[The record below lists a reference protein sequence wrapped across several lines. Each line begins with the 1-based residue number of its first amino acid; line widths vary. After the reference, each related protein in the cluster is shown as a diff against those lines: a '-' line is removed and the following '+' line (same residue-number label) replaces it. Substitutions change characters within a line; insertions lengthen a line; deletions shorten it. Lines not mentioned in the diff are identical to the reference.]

1 MPRVN
6 FSRTERFAQ
15 MSKQEQ
21 LIAQKRQ
28 QILEKQRTL
37 ELAKQIAAEATKDT
51 PSTTEVPE
59 APEAAGKVVLP
70 FSNDGSFLER
80 FKQLSEKI
88 VKQTEDQVKPLLEEP
103 DATAS
108 AEPVPLVGVSA
119 GTSGEQMFKFDVPPP
134 SLLPTLPPPPPPPPP
149 QLPEMA
155 DEVHFEPFY
164 DLPPVAPT
172 GSPSADGTDEVGRH
186 ETATGEVETNFQV
199 FSEHDKLPT
208 TVEELIQLVADIGDV
223 YEEKLCSRKND
234 LHPSL
239 WFIFDKQSEAY
250 RGYRRMIVVQ
260 RQSRG
265 HSEGHPNVASG
276 DAFGGNARS
285 QLDGNG
291 GGTMVEEDED
301 DTKYDPADVLDD
313 SIIDETNEEVSRQ
326 KPDGGGEGTA
336 AVGETAGA
344 AGADI
349 PIHMM
354 PNFYGDERHFYD
366 DKSTTETD
374 SDTEYVREARERN
387 LKNLKRKTFDAGNRR
402 EDGSSTDSDDDYNGG
417 LGDSANESMNE
428 KNGGSSGA
436 GGSATGGSGGGGG
449 SRGHRQKFRK
459 KSRWG
464 DNTDAGTGTA
474 GSQDGSQQ
482 QQQGQGGPSTSGNV
496 SGSFTAG
503 TSRDGQQPAPWSGA
517 TGGKV
522 MNVVDT
528 SQPPP
533 PPPPPPTLAPG
544 VIDRN
549 NPGLLQYVFQHYG
562 SVADISAECW
572 NKAQEHYRLQ
582 LLFDDLTSK
591 IQQHER
597 YVRGGPS
604 PAAGPNRGNV
614 ERGRDS
620 DEERRLNTAKLE
632 AIMCWINEITR
643 LYERVRPGHLSE
655 FLMRGD
661 YERFIDQF
669 RRTSDRQPN
678 FEDYK
683 EFRLREANGVAKPSG
698 TGGPETQ
705 SGGSRRPE
713 YSSTDSDFVSY
724 QDQPPSSMQSQQG
737 RQQRQSG
744 AQGETGGKRSG
755 GGGGGEMGQSRV
767 GQDPST
773 SSSFAGEKRTAEE
786 ADLQHEQQQQ
796 LAAKRRK
803 SRWGGQAVDC
813 GPRFVPSQSPFSAG
827 GNAPPLLNHPPPP
840 LPPLTKAPPA
850 KLSAV
855 NRTDPALLAYARQNF
870 GTTNLSEED
879 WRKAEDHYKINL
891 LYQDMLRK
899 RQEIDR
905 LANSGRFKYEYDS
918 DEDTT
923 GGTWEHK
930 LRQQEMEATQKWANE
945 LTRQSEGK
953 HHIGDFLPP
962 EELRKFMEKYEA
974 QKNNRQPNLSDYKDY
989 KLREDNVGFQMLQKL
1004 GWKQGQGLGADG
1016 SGIIDPINKAAQRDN
1031 NQGLGIITPDNPEVN
1046 DNEYDAYRKRM
1057 MLAYRFRP
1065 NPLNNP
1071 RRAYY

>member
-1 MPRVN
+1 MPRIN

-51 PSTTEVPE
+51 PNSVTETPE
-59 APEAAGKVVLP
+59 DTEPNAGKVLLP

-80 FKQLSEKI
+80 FKQLREKI
-88 VKQTEDQVKPLLEEP
+88 VKQTDDQTKPAVQDP
-103 DATAS
+103 DATATVE
-108 AEPVPLVGVSA
+108 AAPAVGVSA
-119 GTSGEQMFKFDVPPP
+119 STSSEQMFKFDVPPP

-149 QLPEMA
+149 PQLPTMA
-155 DEVHFEPFY
+155 DDVHFEPFY
-164 DLPPVAPT
+164 DLPPVVVA
-172 GSPSADGTDEVGRH
+172 ADGNSAANDAARGEG
-186 ETATGEVETNFQV
+186 TAQLPNSQ
-199 FSEHDKLPT
+199 EHDKLPT

-223 YEEKLCSRKND
+223 YEDKLCSRKND

-239 WFIFDKQSEAY
+239 WFVFDKQSEAY
-250 RGYRRMIVVQ
+250 RGFRRMVAARRETADGAAAAATVAAASAATAH
-260 RQSRG
+260 SRRVN
-265 HSEGHPNVASG
+265 EPVPISG
-276 DAFGGNARS
+276 
-285 QLDGNG
+285 
-291 GGTMVEEDED
+291 DED
-301 DTKYDPADVLDD
+301 DDDDDDDAKYDPADVLDD
-313 SIIDETNEEVSRQ
+313 SIID
-326 KPDGGGEGTA
+326 DGPKMAGGPESSKA
-336 AVGETAGA
+336 SE
-344 AGADI
+344 I

-402 EDGSSTDSDDDYNGG
+402 EDGSSTDSDDDYHGG
-417 LGDSANESMNE
+417 LGDSANESMND

-436 GGSATGGSGGGGG
+436 GGSATGGSGGGAGGAGGGGGGG
-449 SRGHRQKFRK
+449 SGSRSHRQKYRK

-464 DNTDAGTGTA
+464 ENTDGGTGTA
-474 GSQDGSQQ
+474 GSQDGAGAAQQ
-482 QQQGQGGPSTSGNV
+482 QQQKQPGSVLGGGP
-496 SGSFTAG
+496 
-503 TSRDGQQPAPWSGA
+503 W
-517 TGGKV
+517 TGGHL
-522 MNVVDT
+522 NV
-528 SQPPP
+528 PPP
-533 PPPPPPTLAPG
+533 PPPPPLPAASSSSSAASS
-544 VIDRN
+544 IDRN
-549 NPGLLQYVFQHYG
+549 NPGLLQYVFHHYG
-562 SVADISAECW
+562 TVAEISPECW
-572 NKAQEHYRLQ
+572 SKAEEHYRLQ
-582 LLFDDLTSK
+582 LLYDDLTQK
-591 IQQHER
+591 IQQHDRFLRCVTEGTQR
-597 YVRGGPS
+597 V
-604 PAAGPNRGNV
+604 
-614 ERGRDS
+614 DS
-620 DEERRLNTAKLE
+620 DEERRLNTVKLE
-632 AIMCWINEITR
+632 AIMCWISEITH
-643 LYERVRPGHLSE
+643 LHERIRPKHLSE
-655 FLMRGD
+655 FLMRDD
-661 YERFIDQF
+661 YERFVERF

-683 EFRLREANGVAKPSG
+683 EFRLREANGTLPEVGSG
-698 TGGPETQ
+698 AARPD
-705 SGGSRRPE
+705 GGSGKPE

-724 QDQPPSSMQSQQG
+724 RDQQSGQSGGQQQQQQQG
-737 RQQRQSG
+737 SSG
-744 AQGETGGKRSG
+744 AQGNGKSETRTTEPSSNV
-755 GGGGGEMGQSRV
+755 GGGE
-767 GQDPST
+767 
-773 SSSFAGEKRTAEE
+773 KRAAEASVE
-786 ADLQHEQQQQ
+786 EQQQQQ

-803 SRWGGQAVDC
+803 SRWGGQAEC
-813 GPRFVPSQSPFSAG
+813 GPQFAPGPQSFRTQ
-827 GNAPPLLNHPPPP
+827 PPPP
-840 LPPLTKAPPA
+840 LPPAHPPGPPPSLPPT
-850 KLSAV
+850 KLSTV
-855 NRTDPALLAYARQNF
+855 SRTDPALLAYARQNF
-870 GTTNLSEED
+870 GTTNLSEDD
-879 WRKAEDHYKINL
+879 WQKAEDHYKINL

-905 LANSGRFKYEYDS
+905 LASSGRFKYEYDS

-1016 SGIIDPINKAAQRDN
+1016 SGIVDPINKAAQRDN
-1031 NQGLGIITPDNPEVN
+1031 NQGLGIIAPDNPEVN

>member
-1 MPRVN
+1 
-6 FSRTERFAQ
+6 

-51 PSTTEVPE
+51 PSVTETPE
-59 APEAAGKVVLP
+59 DTDTSGKVLLP

-80 FKQLSEKI
+80 FKQLREKI
-88 VKQTEDQVKPLLEEP
+88 VKQTDEQVKPVVPEQ
-103 DATAS
+103 DGTANQDS
-108 AEPVPLVGVSA
+108 TPAVGVSA
-119 GTSGEQMFKFDVPPP
+119 STSSEQMFKFDIPPP

-149 QLPEMA
+149 PQLPAMA
-155 DEVHFEPFY
+155 DDVHFEPFY
-164 DLPPVAPT
+164 DLPPVVADTSSVPDDTART
-172 GSPSADGTDEVGRH
+172 GGS
-186 ETATGEVETNFQV
+186 EVERPNCQ
-199 FSEHDKLPT
+199 
-208 TVEELIQLVADIGDV
+208 G
-223 YEEKLCSRKND
+223 
-234 LHPSL
+234 
-239 WFIFDKQSEAY
+239 WFVFDKQSEAY
-250 RGYRRMIVVQ
+250 RGFRRMIAV
-260 RQSRG
+260 RR
-265 HSEGHPNVASG
+265 ETNAECDASG
-276 DAFGGNARS
+276 AAHSGRANDTVPVSG
-285 QLDGNG
+285 D
-291 GGTMVEEDED
+291 DED
-301 DTKYDPADVLDD
+301 NDDDAKYDPADVLDD
-313 SIIDETNEEVSRQ
+313 SIIDEGQDNHGKKQ
-326 KPDGGGEGTA
+326 A
-336 AVGETAGA
+336 AGA
-344 AGADI
+344 AQGSKGTSEI

-402 EDGSSTDSDDDYNGG
+402 EDGSSTDSDDDYHGG

-449 SRGHRQKFRK
+449 GGGGSSRGHRQKFRK

-464 DNTDAGTGTA
+464 ENTDGTGTA
-474 GSQDGSQQ
+474 GSQEGAMAGAVQQ
-482 QQQGQGGPSTSGNV
+482 QKQ
-496 SGSFTAG
+496 
-503 TSRDGQQPAPWSGA
+503 QQPPVPQGSIVDVPWA
-517 TGGKV
+517 GGQL
-522 MNVVDT
+522 NVPPPL
-528 SQPPP
+528 PPP
-533 PPPPPPTLAPG
+533 PVPAAPG
-544 VIDRN
+544 SSIDRN
-549 NPGLLQYVFQHYG
+549 NPGLLQYVFHHYG
-562 SVADISAECW
+562 TVADVSPECW
-572 NKAQEHYRLQ
+572 SKAEEHYRLQ
-582 LLFDDLTSK
+582 LLYDDLTQK
-591 IQQHER
+591 IQQHDR
-597 YVRGGPS
+597 FLRSVWDGKR
-604 PAAGPNRGNV
+604 V
-614 ERGRDS
+614 DS
-620 DEERRLNTAKLE
+620 DEERRLNTGKLE
-632 AIMCWINEITR
+632 AIMCWINEITQ
-643 LYERVRPGHLSE
+643 LYNRIGPKHLSE
-655 FLMRGD
+655 FLMRDD
-661 YERFIDQF
+661 YERFVERF

-683 EFRLREANGVAKPSG
+683 EFRLREANGTLADAGSG
-698 TGGPETQ
+698 TA
-705 SGGSRRPE
+705 RPDDGAGARD

-724 QDQPPSSMQSQQG
+724 RGQQPPGQSNSSTQQQQQQQQG
-737 RQQRQSG
+737 VS
-744 AQGETGGKRSG
+744 QGNGKSETHNVEPTSTMGG
-755 GGGGGEMGQSRV
+755 
-767 GQDPST
+767 
-773 SSSFAGEKRTAEE
+773 GEKRTAEASVE
-786 ADLQHEQQQQ
+786 EQQQQQ

-803 SRWGGQAVDC
+803 SRWGGQVEC
-813 GPRFVPSQSPFSAG
+813 GPQFVPGQNFRTQ
-827 GNAPPLLNHPPPP
+827 PPPP
-840 LPPLTKAPPA
+840 LPAHPPGPPPSLPPT
-850 KLSAV
+850 KLSTV
-855 NRTDPALLAYARQNF
+855 SRTDPALLAYARQNF

-879 WRKAEDHYKINL
+879 WKKAEDHYKINL

-1016 SGIIDPINKAAQRDN
+1016 SGIVDPINKAAQRDN

-1065 NPLNNP
+1065 NPLVS
-1071 RRAYY
+1071 

>member
-1 MPRVN
+1 MPRIN

-51 PSTTEVPE
+51 TSATETAE
-59 APEAAGKVVLP
+59 ASEATSGKVLLP

-88 VKQTEDQVKPLLEEP
+88 VKQTEDQVKPIVSEP
-103 DATAS
+103 DAAAAVEPTPTA
-108 AEPVPLVGVSA
+108 VGVSA
-119 GTSGEQMFKFDVPPP
+119 STSSEQMFKFDVPPP

-149 QLPEMA
+149 QLPTMA
-155 DEVHFEPFY
+155 DDVHFEPFY
-164 DLPPVAPT
+164 DLPPVVID
-172 GSPSADGTDEVGRH
+172 SSSAADDSAARPGG
-186 ETATGEVETNFQV
+186 GEVELPHGQ
-199 FSEHDKLPT
+199 EHDKLPT

-223 YEEKLCSRKND
+223 YEDKLCSRKND

-239 WFIFDKQSEAY
+239 WFVFDKQSEAY
-250 RGYRRMIVVQ
+250 RGFRRMINA
-260 RQSRG
+260 RRATRAEHG
-265 HSEGHPNVASG
+265 TGGPAVASRRMN
-276 DAFGGNARS
+276 DPTEPT
-285 QLDGNG
+285 G
-291 GGTMVEEDED
+291 GGDDGEDDED
-301 DTKYDPADVLDD
+301 DDDAKYDPADVLDD
-313 SIIDETNEEVSRQ
+313 SIIDEGQEQQQQHPHTGRQ
-326 KPDGGGEGTA
+326 RGPEGSKAGT
-336 AVGETAGA
+336 GA
-344 AGADI
+344 AGEI

-402 EDGSSTDSDDDYNGG
+402 EDGSSTDSDDDYHGG
-417 LGDSANESMNE
+417 LGDSANESLND

-436 GGSATGGSGGGGG
+436 GGSATGGSGGGGAG
-449 SRGHRQKFRK
+449 GGGARAHRQKYRK

-464 DNTDAGTGTA
+464 ENTDGTGTA
-474 GSQDGSQQ
+474 GSQEGGGAGAGTEQQ
-482 QQQGQGGPSTSGNV
+482 QQQQQKPPQQQLQQGPWAL
-496 SGSFTAG
+496 TAG
-503 TSRDGQQPAPWSGA
+503 QMS
-517 TGGKV
+517 V
-522 MNVVDT
+522 
-528 SQPPP
+528 PPP
-533 PPPPPPTLAPG
+533 PPPPPLPAAGTAVAAATPP

-549 NPGLLQYVFQHYG
+549 NPGLLQYVFHHYG
-562 SVADISAECW
+562 TVADVSPECW
-572 NKAQEHYRLQ
+572 SKAEEHYRLQ
-582 LLFDDLTSK
+582 LLYDDLTAK
-591 IQQHER
+591 IQQHDR
-597 YVRGGPS
+597 FLRNATDGQRV
-604 PAAGPNRGNV
+604 
-614 ERGRDS
+614 DS
-620 DEERRLNTAKLE
+620 DEERRLNTVKLE
-632 AIMCWINEITR
+632 AIMCWISEITR
-643 LYERVRPGHLSE
+643 LYERVRPSHLSD
-655 FLMRGD
+655 FLMRDD
-661 YERFIDQF
+661 YERFVERF

-683 EFRLREANGVAKPSG
+683 EFRLREANGTLAEAGSGPSR
-698 TGGPETQ
+698 PD
-705 SGGSRRPE
+705 GGSGRPE
-713 YSSTDSDFVSY
+713 YSSTDSDFASY
-724 QDQPPSSMQSQQG
+724 NDQNQSGTAATGQQQQG
-737 RQQRQSG
+737 GGG
-744 AQGETGGKRSG
+744 ANGGKTETRSAEHSSTVGGKR
-755 GGGGGEMGQSRV
+755 
-767 GQDPST
+767 
-773 SSSFAGEKRTAEE
+773 AAEGSVE
-786 ADLQHEQQQQ
+786 QQQQQQ

-803 SRWGGQAVDC
+803 SRWGGQVEC
-813 GPRFVPSQSPFSAG
+813 GAGLQFVAG
-827 GNAPPLLNHPPPP
+827 VAQAPPPPGQNFHTQPPPP
-840 LPPLTKAPPA
+840 LLPVHPPGPPPA
-850 KLSAV
+850 LPSTKLSTV
-855 NRTDPALLAYARQNF
+855 SRTDPALLAYARQNF
-870 GTTNLSEED
+870 GSINLSEED
-879 WRKAEDHYKINL
+879 WKKAEDHYKINL
-891 LYQDMLRK
+891 LFQDMLRK

-930 LRQQEMEATQKWANE
+930 LRMQEMEATQKWANE

-974 QKNNRQPNLSDYKDY
+974 QKHNRQPNLSDYKDY

-1016 SGIIDPINKAAQRDN
+1016 SGIVDPINKAAQRDN

>member
-1 MPRVN
+1 MPRIN

-51 PSTTEVPE
+51 PSVTE
-59 APEAAGKVVLP
+59 APEDTDTSGKVLLP

-80 FKQLSEKI
+80 FKQLREKI
-88 VKQTEDQVKPLLEEP
+88 VKQTDDQVKPAVPEQ
-103 DATAS
+103 DATVNIESTPA
-108 AEPVPLVGVSA
+108 VGVSA
-119 GTSGEQMFKFDVPPP
+119 STSSEQMFKFDIPPP
-134 SLLPTLPPPPPPPPP
+134 TLLPTLPPPPPPPPP
-149 QLPEMA
+149 PQLPAMA
-155 DEVHFEPFY
+155 DDVHFEPFY
-164 DLPPVAPT
+164 DLPPVVADASSVPDDTART
-172 GSPSADGTDEVGRH
+172 GGS
-186 ETATGEVETNFQV
+186 EVELPNCQ
-199 FSEHDKLPT
+199 EHDKLPT

-223 YEEKLCSRKND
+223 YEDKLCSRKND

-239 WFIFDKQSEAY
+239 WFVFDKQSEAY
-250 RGYRRMIVVQ
+250 RGFRRMIAV
-260 RQSRG
+260 RRETNAEEAAADAAHSRRVIDAV
-265 HSEGHPNVASG
+265 PISG
-276 DAFGGNARS
+276 DEE
-285 QLDGNG
+285 
-291 GGTMVEEDED
+291 EEDD
-301 DTKYDPADVLDD
+301 DDAKYDPADVLDD
-313 SIIDETNEEVSRQ
+313 SIIDDGQENHA
-326 KPDGGGEGTA
+326 KPQPTGVPESSKGPSE
-336 AVGETAGA
+336 
-344 AGADI
+344 I

-402 EDGSSTDSDDDYNGG
+402 EDGSSTDSDDDYHGG
-417 LGDSANESMNE
+417 LGDSANESLND

-436 GGSATGGSGGGGG
+436 GGSATGGSGGGGVGGGTGGGGGGSG

-464 DNTDAGTGTA
+464 ENTDGTGTA
-474 GSQDGSQQ
+474 GSQEGTMAGAAQEQQKQQ
-482 QQQGQGGPSTSGNV
+482 QQQQPPMQQGSMLGV
-496 SGSFTAG
+496 
-503 TSRDGQQPAPWSGA
+503 PW
-517 TGGKV
+517 TGGHL
-522 MNVVDT
+522 NV
-528 SQPPP
+528 PPP
-533 PPPPPPTLAPG
+533 PPPPPLPAAPATP
-544 VIDRN
+544 IDDK
-549 NPGLLQYVFQHYG
+549 NPGLLQYVFYHYG
-562 SVADISAECW
+562 KVAGVSPECW
-572 NKAQEHYRLQ
+572 SKAEEHYRLQ
-582 LLFDDLTSK
+582 LLYDDLTQK
-591 IQQHER
+591 IQRHDQFLR
-597 YVRGGPS
+597 CVTDGQR
-604 PAAGPNRGNV
+604 V
-614 ERGRDS
+614 DS
-620 DEERRLNTAKLE
+620 DEERRLNTVKLE
-632 AIMCWINEITR
+632 AIMCWISEITHLHDR
-643 LYERVRPGHLSE
+643 IRPKHLSD

-661 YERFIDQF
+661 YERFVERF

-683 EFRLREANGVAKPSG
+683 EFRLREANGTLADAGSSTARPDDGSG
-698 TGGPETQ
+698 K
-705 SGGSRRPE
+705 RE
-713 YSSTDSDFVSY
+713 YSSTDSDFVPY
-724 QDQPPSSMQSQQG
+724 QEQQPPGQSTDQG
-737 RQQRQSG
+737 GS
-744 AQGETGGKRSG
+744 AQGNGKSETRTVELSSTV
-755 GGGGGEMGQSRV
+755 GGGE
-767 GQDPST
+767 
-773 SSSFAGEKRTAEE
+773 KRAAEGTVE
-786 ADLQHEQQQQ
+786 EQQQQQ

-803 SRWGGQAVDC
+803 SRWGGQVEC
-813 GPRFVPSQSPFSAG
+813 GPQFVPGQSFRTQ
-827 GNAPPLLNHPPPP
+827 PPPP
-840 LPPLTKAPPA
+840 LPAHPPGPPPSLPPT
-850 KLSAV
+850 KLSTV
-855 NRTDPALLAYARQNF
+855 SRTDPALLAYARQNF

-879 WRKAEDHYKINL
+879 WKKAEDHYKINL

-905 LANSGRFKYEYDS
+905 LSNSGRFKYEYDS

-1016 SGIIDPINKAAQRDN
+1016 SGIVDPINKAAQRDN

>member
-1 MPRVN
+1 MPRIN

-51 PSTTEVPE
+51 PSVTETPE
-59 APEAAGKVVLP
+59 DTDTSGKVLLP

-80 FKQLSEKI
+80 FKQLREKI
-88 VKQTEDQVKPLLEEP
+88 VKQTDEQVKP
-103 DATAS
+103 A
-108 AEPVPLVGVSA
+108 VPEQDDTVNPESTPAVGVSA
-119 GTSGEQMFKFDVPPP
+119 STSSEQMFKFDIPPP

-149 QLPEMA
+149 PQLPAMA
-155 DEVHFEPFY
+155 DDVQFEPFY
-164 DLPPVAPT
+164 DLPPVV
-172 GSPSADGTDEVGRH
+172 ADASSVPD
-186 ETATGEVETNFQV
+186 ETARTGGSEVELLPNCQ
-199 FSEHDKLPT
+199 EHDKLPT

-223 YEEKLCSRKND
+223 YEDKLCSRKND

-239 WFIFDKQSEAY
+239 WFVFDKQSEAY
-250 RGYRRMIVVQ
+250 RGFRRMIAI
-260 RQSRG
+260 RRETNAECDAASAA
-265 HSEGHPNVASG
+265 HSGRAKDTVPISG
-276 DAFGGNARS
+276 D
-285 QLDGNG
+285 
-291 GGTMVEEDED
+291 EEDD
-301 DTKYDPADVLDD
+301 DDDDDAKYDPADVLDD
-313 SIIDETNEEVSRQ
+313 SIIDDGQEHHG
-326 KPDGGGEGTA
+326 KPQ
-336 AVGETAGA
+336 TAGA
-344 AGADI
+344 PEGSKGTSEI

-374 SDTEYVREARERN
+374 SDTEYVREARKRN

-402 EDGSSTDSDDDYNGG
+402 EDGSSTDSDDDYHGG
-417 LGDSANESMNE
+417 LGDSANESLNE

-449 SRGHRQKFRK
+449 GSGRGSSRGHRQKFRK

-464 DNTDAGTGTA
+464 ENTDGTGTA
-474 GSQDGSQQ
+474 GSQEGALAGAGQQ
-482 QQQGQGGPSTSGNV
+482 QKPP
-496 SGSFTAG
+496 
-503 TSRDGQQPAPWSGA
+503 QQPPPVPQGSIVGVPWA
-517 TGGKV
+517 GGHL
-522 MNVVDT
+522 NV
-528 SQPPP
+528 PPP
-533 PPPPPPTLAPG
+533 PPPPPLPTAPTSS
-544 VIDRN
+544 IDRN
-549 NPGLLQYVFQHYG
+549 NPGLLQYVFHHYG
-562 SVADISAECW
+562 TVADVSPECW
-572 NKAQEHYRLQ
+572 SKAEEHYRLQ
-582 LLFDDLTSK
+582 LLYDDLTQK
-591 IQQHER
+591 IQQHDRLLRSVWDGER
-597 YVRGGPS
+597 V
-604 PAAGPNRGNV
+604 
-614 ERGRDS
+614 DS
-620 DEERRLNTAKLE
+620 DEERRLNTGKLE
-632 AIMCWINEITR
+632 AIMCWINEITQLHDR
-643 LYERVRPGHLSE
+643 IGPKHLSE
-655 FLMRGD
+655 FLMRDD
-661 YERFIDQF
+661 YERFVERF

-683 EFRLREANGVAKPSG
+683 EFRLREANGTLGDAGSG
-698 TGGPETQ
+698 TA
-705 SGGSRRPE
+705 RPDDGKGARD
-713 YSSTDSDFVSY
+713 YSSTDSDSVSY
-724 QDQPPSSMQSQQG
+724 RTQQPPGQSTSQQ
-737 RQQRQSG
+737 QQQGG
-744 AQGETGGKRSG
+744 AQGNGKSETQTVEPKSTVGG
-755 GGGGGEMGQSRV
+755 
-767 GQDPST
+767 
-773 SSSFAGEKRTAEE
+773 GEKRTAETTVDE
-786 ADLQHEQQQQ
+786 QQQQQ

-803 SRWGGQAVDC
+803 SRWGGQVEC
-813 GPRFVPSQSPFSAG
+813 GPQFVPGQSFRTQ
-827 GNAPPLLNHPPPP
+827 PPPP
-840 LPPLTKAPPA
+840 LPAHPPGPPPSLPPA
-850 KLSAV
+850 KLSTV

-879 WRKAEDHYKINL
+879 WKKAEDHYKINL

-1016 SGIIDPINKAAQRDN
+1016 SGIVDPINKAAQRDN

>member
-51 PSTTEVPE
+51 PSSIAEAPE

-88 VKQTEDQVKPLLEEP
+88 VKQTEDQVKPPLEEP
-103 DATAS
+103 DAAVST
-108 AEPVPLVGVSA
+108 EPVPSVGVSA
-119 GTSGEQMFKFDVPPP
+119 STSGEQMFKFDVPPP

-149 QLPEMA
+149 QLPAMA

-164 DLPPVAPT
+164 DLPPVGS
-172 GSPSADGTDEVGRH
+172 GSPLADGMEEAGRH
-186 ETATGEVETNFQV
+186 EAGTAGEVEANFQV

-223 YEEKLCSRKND
+223 YEDKLCSRKND

-250 RGYRRMIVVQ
+250 RSYRRMIDGQ
-260 RQSRG
+260 RQSMGR
-265 HSEGHPNVASG
+265 SEDLGAASG
-276 DAFGGNARS
+276 AFSSNGRKLSGG
-285 QLDGNG
+285 DGAG
-291 GGTMVEEDED
+291 SGSAIMAEDDDD

-313 SIIDETNEEVSRQ
+313 SIIDETNEDTFRPQPLRKDYREGPR
-326 KPDGGGEGTA
+326 GGAEGTA
-336 AVGETAGA
+336 TVGGPVGEPGA
-344 AGADI
+344 EI

-402 EDGSSTDSDDDYNGG
+402 EDGSSTDSDDDYHGG
-417 LGDSANESMNE
+417 LGDSANESLNE

-436 GGSATGGSGGGGG
+436 GGSATGGSGGGG

-464 DNTDAGTGTA
+464 ENTDAGTGTA
-474 GSQDGSQQ
+474 GSQEGG
-482 QQQGQGGPSTSGNV
+482 QQQGGGPSTSGGV
-496 SGSFTAG
+496 PAASFAG
-503 TSRDGQQPAPWSGA
+503 PSRDGAGPPPPAPWSVNI
-517 TGGKV
+517 GKV
-522 MNVVDT
+522 MNVIT
-528 SQPPP
+528 TQPPP
-533 PPPPPPTLAPG
+533 PPPPPPPALAPAT
-544 VIDRN
+544 DRSS
-549 NPGLLQYVFQHYG
+549 PGLLQYVFRHYG
-562 SVADISAECW
+562 TVAEVSAECW

-582 LLFDDLTSK
+582 LLFDDLTAK

-597 YVRGGPS
+597 FVRDGPTRAS
-604 PAAGPNRGNV
+604 EQQRAA
-614 ERGRDS
+614 GRDS

-655 FLMRGD
+655 FLMRDD
-661 YERFIDQF
+661 YERFVEQF

-683 EFRLREANGVAKPSG
+683 QFRLREANGTAIPPG
-698 TGGPETQ
+698 TGGPGSQ
-705 SGGSRRPE
+705 SGGPRRPE

-724 QDQPPSSMQSQQG
+724 QDQPPPSALQSQQQQQQQQ
-737 RQQRQSG
+737 QQRQSG
-744 AQGETGGKRSG
+744 QGETGGRGGSG
-755 GGGGGEMGQSRV
+755 GGEVGQSRA
-767 GQDPST
+767 GHEP
-773 SSSFAGEKRTAEE
+773 SSSTVGGEKRTAEE
-786 ADLQHEQQQQ
+786 AELHQQQ

-803 SRWGGQAVDC
+803 SRWGGQVEGG
-813 GPRFVPSQSPFSAG
+813 GPQFVAGQSPLLLTH
-827 GNAPPLLNHPPPP
+827 PPGPPPP
-840 LPPLTKAPPA
+840 LPPSKAPPA
-850 KLSAV
+850 KLCAV
-855 NRTDPALLAYARQNF
+855 SRTDPALLAYARQNF

-879 WRKAEDHYKINL
+879 WKKAEDHYKINL

-1016 SGIIDPINKAAQRDN
+1016 SGIVDPINKAAQRDN

>member
-1 MPRVN
+1 MPRIN

-51 PSTTEVPE
+51 PSVTETPEDTTDTS
-59 APEAAGKVVLP
+59 GKVLLP

-80 FKQLSEKI
+80 FKQLREKI
-88 VKQTEDQVKPLLEEP
+88 VKQTDDQVKPAVPEP
-103 DATAS
+103 DATLNIES
-108 AEPVPLVGVSA
+108 APAVGVSA
-119 GTSGEQMFKFDVPPP
+119 SSSSEQMFKFDIPPP

-149 QLPEMA
+149 PQLPAMA
-155 DEVHFEPFY
+155 DDVHFEPFY
-164 DLPPVAPT
+164 DLPPVVAADTSNVPDDT
-172 GSPSADGTDEVGRH
+172 GRTGGRSEV
-186 ETATGEVETNFQV
+186 ALPNCQV

-223 YEEKLCSRKND
+223 YEDKLCSRKND

-239 WFIFDKQSEAY
+239 WFVFDKQSEAY
-250 RGYRRMIVVQ
+250 RGFRRMIAIRRETQ
-260 RQSRG
+260 AEDDAADAGLHSRRV
-265 HSEGHPNVASG
+265 NDAILISG
-276 DAFGGNARS
+276 DE
-285 QLDGNG
+285 QE
-291 GGTMVEEDED
+291 EEDD
-301 DTKYDPADVLDD
+301 DDAKYDPADVLDD
-313 SIIDETNEEVSRQ
+313 SIID
-326 KPDGGGEGTA
+326 DGQENHA
-336 AVGETAGA
+336 KQQTAG
-344 AGADI
+344 GIPEGSKGTSEI

-402 EDGSSTDSDDDYNGG
+402 EDGSSTDSDDDYHGG
-417 LGDSANESMNE
+417 LGDSANESLND

-449 SRGHRQKFRK
+449 GGGAGSGSRGHRQKFRK

-464 DNTDAGTGTA
+464 ENTDGAGTA
-474 GSQDGSQQ
+474 GSQEGVMTGSTQQ
-482 QQQGQGGPSTSGNV
+482 QNQQPQPPVQQGSIPGI
-496 SGSFTAG
+496 
-503 TSRDGQQPAPWSGA
+503 PW
-517 TGGKV
+517 TGGHL
-522 MNVVDT
+522 NV
-528 SQPPP
+528 PPP
-533 PPPPPPTLAPG
+533 PPPPPMPAAPG
-544 VIDRN
+544 TSLDRN
-549 NPGLLQYVFQHYG
+549 NPGLLQYVFHHYG
-562 SVADISAECW
+562 TVADVSPECW
-572 NKAQEHYRLQ
+572 SKAEEHYRLQ
-582 LLFDDLTSK
+582 LLYDDLTQK
-591 IQQHER
+591 IQQHDQFLRVSVTEGQR
-597 YVRGGPS
+597 V
-604 PAAGPNRGNV
+604 
-614 ERGRDS
+614 DS
-620 DEERRLNTAKLE
+620 DEERRLNTIKLE
-632 AIMCWINEITR
+632 AIMCWISEITH
-643 LYERVRPGHLSE
+643 LYERIRPKHLSE
-655 FLMRGD
+655 FLMRDD
-661 YERFIDQF
+661 YERFVERF

-683 EFRLREANGVAKPSG
+683 EFRLREANGTLADAAVSG
-698 TGGPETQ
+698 AARPDDG
-705 SGGSRRPE
+705 SGKRE

-724 QDQPPSSMQSQQG
+724 REPGQSTSGQQQG
-737 RQQRQSG
+737 SAHG
-744 AQGETGGKRSG
+744 NGKSETSTVEPTSTV
-755 GGGGGEMGQSRV
+755 GGGE
-767 GQDPST
+767 
-773 SSSFAGEKRTAEE
+773 KRAAEGTVE
-786 ADLQHEQQQQ
+786 EQHQQQ

-803 SRWGGQAVDC
+803 SRWGGQVEC
-813 GPRFVPSQSPFSAG
+813 GPQFVPGQSFRTQ
-827 GNAPPLLNHPPPP
+827 PPPP
-840 LPPLTKAPPA
+840 LPAHPPGPPPSLPST
-850 KLSAV
+850 KLSTV
-855 NRTDPALLAYARQNF
+855 SRTDPALLAYARQNF

-879 WRKAEDHYKINL
+879 WKKAEDHYKINL

-1016 SGIIDPINKAAQRDN
+1016 SGIVDPINKAAQRDN

>member
-1 MPRVN
+1 MPRIN

-51 PSTTEVPE
+51 PSATETPE
-59 APEAAGKVVLP
+59 ATETTGKVLLP

-88 VKQTEDQVKPLLEEP
+88 VKQTEDQVKPVVPEQ
-103 DATAS
+103 DATANS
-108 AEPVPLVGVSA
+108 EPTPVVGVSA
-119 GTSGEQMFKFDVPPP
+119 STSSEQMFKFDVPPP

-149 QLPEMA
+149 PQLPTMA
-155 DEVHFEPFY
+155 DDVHFEPFY
-164 DLPPVAPT
+164 DLPPVVIDSSSAP
-172 GSPSADGTDEVGRH
+172 DD
-186 ETATGEVETNFQV
+186 TAPLGGGGEVELPNNQ
-199 FSEHDKLPT
+199 EHDKLPT

-223 YEEKLCSRKND
+223 YEDKLCSRKN

-239 WFIFDKQSEAY
+239 WFVFDKQSEAY
-250 RGYRRMIVVQ
+250 RGFRRMIEARRAKRANTAAQ
-260 RQSRG
+260 QQDG
-265 HSEGHPNVASG
+265 GAAMASG
-276 DAFGGNARS
+276 RIASDANEATGGDA
-285 QLDGNG
+285 
-291 GGTMVEEDED
+291 D
-301 DTKYDPADVLDD
+301 DDAKYDPADVLDD
-313 SIIDETNEEVSRQ
+313 TLLDEGQPEHSTNAANSS
-326 KPDGGGEGTA
+326 KATGTGE
-336 AVGETAGA
+336 
-344 AGADI
+344 I

-402 EDGSSTDSDDDYNGG
+402 EDGSSTDSDDEFLGG
-417 LGDSANESMNE
+417 LGDSANESLND
-428 KNGGSSGA
+428 KNGASSGA
-436 GGSATGGSGGGGG
+436 GGSATGGSGGGGAGGG
-449 SRGHRQKFRK
+449 SRGPRQKFRK

-464 DNTDAGTGTA
+464 ENTDGTGTA
-474 GSQDGSQQ
+474 GSQEGGGVGAGREGGGGAEEEAAELTV
-482 QQQGQGGPSTSGNV
+482 GQLSGP
-496 SGSFTAG
+496 
-503 TSRDGQQPAPWSGA
+503 PL
-517 TGGKV
+517 
-522 MNVVDT
+522 
-528 SQPPP
+528 PPP
-533 PPPPPPTLAPG
+533 SLPPVPDT
-544 VIDRN
+544 IDRN
-549 NPGLLQYVFQHYG
+549 DPGLLQYVFHHYG
-562 SVADISAECW
+562 TVAEVTPECW
-572 NKAQEHYRLQ
+572 SKAEEHYRLQ
-582 LLFDDLTSK
+582 LLFDDLTQK
-591 IQQHER
+591 IKQHDHFLRNSSER
-597 YVRGGPS
+597 QCM
-604 PAAGPNRGNV
+604 
-614 ERGRDS
+614 DS
-620 DEERRLNTAKLE
+620 DEERRLNTAKLA
-632 AIMCWINEITR
+632 AITRWITEITR
-643 LYERVRPGHLSE
+643 MYERVRPSHLSE
-655 FLMRGD
+655 FLMRDD
-661 YERFIDQF
+661 YEHFVKRF
-669 RRTSDRQPN
+669 RRTSDKQPT

-683 EFRLREANGVAKPSG
+683 EFRLREANGTLSEGG
-698 TGGPETQ
+698 TDESFLDGAAGWNDFSSSDSDFASYREPTQ
-705 SGGSRRPE
+705 SG
-713 YSSTDSDFVSY
+713 
-724 QDQPPSSMQSQQG
+724 PSAGGQQQQQQG
-737 RQQRQSG
+737 ANGGKS
-744 AQGETGGKRSG
+744 ETRPSDASSKVGGKR
-755 GGGGGEMGQSRV
+755 
-767 GQDPST
+767 
-773 SSSFAGEKRTAEE
+773 AAEDTIE
-786 ADLQHEQQQQ
+786 QQQQQQQQ

-803 SRWGGQAVDC
+803 SRWGGQVEC
-813 GPRFVPSQSPFSAG
+813 GQSVA
-827 GNAPPLLNHPPPP
+827 APGQSFTHTQPPPP
-840 LPPLTKAPPA
+840 LPAHPPGPPPALPPA
-850 KLSAV
+850 KLSTV
-855 NRTDPALLAYARQNF
+855 SRTDPALLAYARQNF
-870 GTTNLSEED
+870 GSTNLSEED
-879 WRKAEDHYKINL
+879 WKKAEDHYKINL

-930 LRQQEMEATQKWANE
+930 LRMQEMEATQKWANE

-1016 SGIIDPINKAAQRDN
+1016 SGIVDPINKAAQRDN

>member
-1 MPRVN
+1 MPRIN

-51 PSTTEVPE
+51 PSVTETPE
-59 APEAAGKVVLP
+59 DTADTSGKVLLP

-80 FKQLSEKI
+80 FKQLREKI
-88 VKQTEDQVKPLLEEP
+88 VKQTDDQVKPAVPEP
-103 DATAS
+103 DATVNIES
-108 AEPVPLVGVSA
+108 APAVGVSA
-119 GTSGEQMFKFDVPPP
+119 SSSEQMFKFDIPPP

-149 QLPEMA
+149 PQLPAMA
-155 DEVHFEPFY
+155 DDVHFEPFY
-164 DLPPVAPT
+164 DLPPVVAADTSSVPDDTART
-172 GSPSADGTDEVGRH
+172 GGRSEV
-186 ETATGEVETNFQV
+186 ALPNCQV

-223 YEEKLCSRKND
+223 YEDKLCSRKND

-239 WFIFDKQSEAY
+239 WFVFDKQSEAY
-250 RGYRRMIVVQ
+250 RGFRRMIAI
-260 RQSRG
+260 RRETKAEDDAADAGLNSRRVNDAL
-265 HSEGHPNVASG
+265 PISG
-276 DAFGGNARS
+276 DEEE
-285 QLDGNG
+285 
-291 GGTMVEEDED
+291 EEDD
-301 DTKYDPADVLDD
+301 DDAKYDPADVLDD
-313 SIIDETNEEVSRQ
+313 SIID
-326 KPDGGGEGTA
+326 DGQENH
-336 AVGETAGA
+336 VKQQTAG
-344 AGADI
+344 GVPEGSKGTSEI

-402 EDGSSTDSDDDYNGG
+402 EDGSSTDSDDDYHGG
-417 LGDSANESMNE
+417 LGDSANESLND

-449 SRGHRQKFRK
+449 GGAGSGSRGHRQKFRK

-464 DNTDAGTGTA
+464 ENTDGAGTA
-474 GSQDGSQQ
+474 GSQEGAMAGAAQQ
-482 QQQGQGGPSTSGNV
+482 QKQPPQPPVQQGSIPGI
-496 SGSFTAG
+496 
-503 TSRDGQQPAPWSGA
+503 PW
-517 TGGKV
+517 TGGHL
-522 MNVVDT
+522 NV
-528 SQPPP
+528 PPP
-533 PPPPPPTLAPG
+533 PPPPPIPSAPATS
-544 VIDRN
+544 IDRN
-549 NPGLLQYVFQHYG
+549 NPGLLQYVFHHYG
-562 SVADISAECW
+562 TVADVSPECW
-572 NKAQEHYRLQ
+572 SKAEEHYRLQ
-582 LLFDDLTSK
+582 LLYDDLTQK
-591 IQQHER
+591 IQQHDQFLRVSVTEGQR
-597 YVRGGPS
+597 V
-604 PAAGPNRGNV
+604 
-614 ERGRDS
+614 DS
-620 DEERRLNTAKLE
+620 DEERRLNTIKLE
-632 AIMCWINEITR
+632 AIMCWISEITH
-643 LYERVRPGHLSE
+643 LYDRIRPKHLSE
-655 FLMRGD
+655 FLMRDD
-661 YERFIDQF
+661 YERFVERF

-683 EFRLREANGVAKPSG
+683 EFRLREANGTLSDAAVSG
-698 TGGPETQ
+698 AARPDDG
-705 SGGSRRPE
+705 SGKRE

-724 QDQPPSSMQSQQG
+724 REPGPGQSTGGQQQG
-737 RQQRQSG
+737 SAQSNG
-744 AQGETGGKRSG
+744 KSETRTVEPTSTV
-755 GGGGGEMGQSRV
+755 GGGE
-767 GQDPST
+767 
-773 SSSFAGEKRTAEE
+773 KRAAEGTVDE
-786 ADLQHEQQQQ
+786 QQQ

-803 SRWGGQAVDC
+803 SRWGGQVEC
-813 GPRFVPSQSPFSAG
+813 GPQFVPGQSFRTQ
-827 GNAPPLLNHPPPP
+827 PPPP
-840 LPPLTKAPPA
+840 LPAHPPGPPPSLPPT
-850 KLSAV
+850 KLSTV
-855 NRTDPALLAYARQNF
+855 SRTDPALLAYARQNF

-879 WRKAEDHYKINL
+879 WKKAEDHYKINL

-1016 SGIIDPINKAAQRDN
+1016 SGIVDPINKAAQRDN

>member
-1 MPRVN
+1 MPRIN

-51 PSTTEVPE
+51 QPSVTETPEDTEPSTT
-59 APEAAGKVVLP
+59 GKVLLP

-80 FKQLSEKI
+80 FKQLREKI
-88 VKQTEDQVKPLLEEP
+88 VKQTDDQVKPVVQQDP
-103 DATAS
+103 DATVNVEATS
-108 AEPVPLVGVSA
+108 TVGVSA
-119 GTSGEQMFKFDVPPP
+119 STTSEQMFKFDVPPP

-149 QLPEMA
+149 PQLPTMA
-155 DEVHFEPFY
+155 DDVHFEPFY
-164 DLPPVAPT
+164 DLPPVAV
-172 GSPSADGTDEVGRH
+172 DGNNSVSGAA
-186 ETATGEVETNFQV
+186 TARTEVELPNSQV

-223 YEEKLCSRKND
+223 YEDKLCSRKND

-239 WFIFDKQSEAY
+239 WFVFDKQSEAY
-250 RGYRRMIVVQ
+250 RGFRRMIAARRETADGAVSAAATMAAAH
-260 RQSRG
+260 SRRLN
-265 HSEGHPNVASG
+265 EPIPISG
-276 DAFGGNARS
+276 D
-285 QLDGNG
+285 
-291 GGTMVEEDED
+291 EEDDND
-301 DTKYDPADVLDD
+301 DDDDAKYDPADVLDD
-313 SIIDETNEEVSRQ
+313 SIIDEGQESRS
-326 KPDGGGEGTA
+326 KHPLVGGPESSKTS
-336 AVGETAGA
+336 E
-344 AGADI
+344 I

-402 EDGSSTDSDDDYNGG
+402 EDGSSTDSDDDYHGG
-417 LGDSANESMNE
+417 LGDSANESMND

-436 GGSATGGSGGGGG
+436 GGSATGGSGGGGTGGGGTG
-449 SRGHRQKFRK
+449 SRGHRQKYRK

-464 DNTDAGTGTA
+464 ENTDGGTGTA
-474 GSQDGSQQ
+474 GSQDGTMAGAAQQ
-482 QQQGQGGPSTSGNV
+482 QQKQQ
-496 SGSFTAG
+496 
-503 TSRDGQQPAPWSGA
+503 QQPLPW
-517 TGGKV
+517 TGGHL
-522 MNVVDT
+522 NV
-528 SQPPP
+528 PPP
-533 PPPPPPTLAPG
+533 PPPPPPLPASSTS
-544 VIDRN
+544 IDRN
-549 NPGLLQYVFQHYG
+549 NPGMLQYVFHHYG
-562 SVADISAECW
+562 TVADISPDCWSKAE
-572 NKAQEHYRLQ
+572 EHYRLQ
-582 LLFDDLTSK
+582 LLYDDLTQK
-591 IQQHER
+591 IEQHDR
-597 YVRGGPS
+597 FLRCVTDGTQRI
-604 PAAGPNRGNV
+604 
-614 ERGRDS
+614 DS
-620 DEERRLNTAKLE
+620 DEEHRLNTVKLE
-632 AIMCWINEITR
+632 AIMCWISEITR
-643 LYERVRPGHLSE
+643 LYERIRPKHLSD
-655 FLMRGD
+655 FLMRDD
-661 YERFIDQF
+661 YERFVERF

-683 EFRLREANGVAKPSG
+683 EFRLREANGTLADAG
-698 TGGPETQ
+698 TSAARPD
-705 SGGSRRPE
+705 GGSGRPE

-724 QDQPPSSMQSQQG
+724 RDQQQ
-737 RQQRQSG
+737 QSG
-744 AQGETGGKRSG
+744 QSTGQQQQQQQQQQSNGKSDTR
-755 GGGGGEMGQSRV
+755 
-767 GQDPST
+767 T
-773 SSSFAGEKRTAEE
+773 SEPPPTVGEKRAAEGTVE
-786 ADLQHEQQQQ
+786 EQQQQ
-796 LAAKRRK
+796 AAKRRK
-803 SRWGGQAVDC
+803 SRWGGQAEC
-813 GPRFVPSQSPFSAG
+813 GPQFGPGQSFRTQ
-827 GNAPPLLNHPPPP
+827 PPPP
-840 LPPLTKAPPA
+840 LPAHPPGPPPA
-850 KLSAV
+850 LPPTKLSTV
-855 NRTDPALLAYARQNF
+855 SRTDPALLAYARQNF

-879 WRKAEDHYKINL
+879 WKKAEDHYKINL

-1016 SGIIDPINKAAQRDN
+1016 SGIVDPINKAAQRDN
-1031 NQGLGIITPDNPEVN
+1031 NQGLGIIAPDNPEVN

>member
-1 MPRVN
+1 MPRIN

-51 PSTTEVPE
+51 PTSATETPETTDSS
-59 APEAAGKVVLP
+59 GKVVLP

-88 VKQTEDQVKPLLEEP
+88 VKQTEDLVKPEP
-103 DATAS
+103 DATVDS
-108 AEPVPLVGVSA
+108 VPGTTPSVANSS
-119 GTSGEQMFKFDVPPP
+119 TSGEQMFKFDIPPP

-149 QLPEMA
+149 QLPAMA
-155 DEVHFEPFY
+155 DDVHFEPFY
-164 DLPPVAPT
+164 DLPPV
-172 GSPSADGTDEVGRH
+172 VG
-186 ETATGEVETNFQV
+186 ATGPNDGGTVDDVVNEVEPSFQV

-223 YEEKLCSRKND
+223 YEDKLCSRKND

-239 WFIFDKQSEAY
+239 WFIFEKQSEAY
-250 RGYRRMIVVQ
+250 SGFRRMIMARRSAHVD
-260 RQSRG
+260 SPG
-265 HSEGHPNVASG
+265 GVAS
-276 DAFGGNARS
+276 AQS
-285 QLDGNG
+285 MDGAG
-291 GGTMVEEDED
+291 PEEQTKEGEDED
-301 DTKYDPADVLDD
+301 EDAKYDPADVLDD
-313 SIIDETNEEVSRQ
+313 SIIDE
-326 KPDGGGEGTA
+326 A
-336 AVGETAGA
+336 AEDDEKQRTSQVAGA
-344 AGADI
+344 NEI

-402 EDGSSTDSDDDYNGG
+402 EDGSSTDSDDDYHAG

-428 KNGGSSGA
+428 KNGASSGA

-449 SRGHRQKFRK
+449 GAGGGSRSHRLKFRK

-464 DNTDAGTGTA
+464 ENNDGTGTA
-474 GSQDGSQQ
+474 GSQDATGTTS
-482 QQQGQGGPSTSGNV
+482 QGQQ
-496 SGSFTAG
+496 AG
-503 TSRDGQQPAPWSGA
+503 VVAPWSTTAGQ
-517 TGGKV
+517 
-522 MNVVDT
+522 MNVA
-528 SQPPP
+528 PPP
-533 PPPPPPTLAPG
+533 PPPPVPAQASG
-544 VIDRN
+544 SMDRN
-549 NPGLLQYVFQHYG
+549 NSGLLQYVFRHYG
-562 SVADISAECW
+562 TVADVTPECW
-572 NKAQEHYRLQ
+572 SKAEEHYRLQ
-582 LLFDDLTSK
+582 LLYDDLTMK
-591 IQQHER
+591 VKKHDQF
-597 YVRGGPS
+597 VRGILEAEGD
-604 PAAGPNRGNV
+604 NRDA
-614 ERGRDS
+614 RLDS

-632 AIMCWINEITR
+632 AIMCWISEITH
-643 LYERVRPGHLSE
+643 LYERVRPGHLSD
-655 FLMRGD
+655 FLMRDD
-661 YERFIDQF
+661 YERFVEQF

-683 EFRLREANGVAKPSG
+683 EFRLREANGTLAQAGSG
-698 TGGPETQ
+698 SSQRNTGVG
-705 SGGSRRPE
+705 RPD
-713 YSSTDSDFVSY
+713 YSSTDSDFISY
-724 QDQPPSSMQSQQG
+724 REQHQSQAPAQQSQQ
-737 RQQRQSG
+737 QQSG
-744 AQGETGGKRSG
+744 AQTGSGRSETQRMEPAS
-755 GGGGGEMGQSRV
+755 SV
-767 GQDPST
+767 G
-773 SSSFAGEKRTAEE
+773 GEKRAVEVSVE
-786 ADLQHEQQQQ
+786 QRQQQQ

-803 SRWGGQAVDC
+803 SRWGGQVEC
-813 GPRFVPSQSPFSAG
+813 GPQFATGPTNQPTSSRNQQI
-827 GNAPPLLNHPPPP
+827 PLAHPPGPPPVLP
-840 LPPLTKAPPA
+840 LPMVGGAP
-850 KLSAV
+850 KLSMV
-855 NRTDPALLAYARQNF
+855 SRTDPALLAYARQNF
-870 GTTNLSEED
+870 GSTNLSEDD
-879 WRKAEDHYKINL
+879 WKKAEDHYKINL

-905 LANSGRFKYEYDS
+905 LANNGRFKYEYDS

-930 LRQQEMEATQKWANE
+930 LRMQEMEATQKWANE

-1016 SGIIDPINKAAQRDN
+1016 SGIVDPINKATQRDN
-1031 NQGLGIITPDNPEVN
+1031 NQGLGIIAPDNPEVN